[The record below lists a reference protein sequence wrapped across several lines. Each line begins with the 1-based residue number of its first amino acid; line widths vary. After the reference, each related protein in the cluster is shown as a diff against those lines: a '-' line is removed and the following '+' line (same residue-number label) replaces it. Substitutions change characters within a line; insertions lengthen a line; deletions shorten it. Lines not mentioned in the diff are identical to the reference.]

1 MVQNEQRTHVN
12 THAHTLTHT
21 HTHTHTEGSVMTS
34 ERARGDVIIQ
44 EK

>member
-12 THAHTLTHT
+12 THAHTLT

>member
-21 HTHTHTEGSVMTS
+21 HKHTEGSVMTS